1 MNDQEKLMSVF
12 AQAYQLI
19 AKQMKQTP
27 SKEGFQ
33 QILQMLGEDGIQACA
48 EVADQGP
55 EAVAQTMVEVIQTK
69 QTQKAAKGAK
79 LNRIMALN
87 NACPEGYMKKGGK
100 CKKCEKGDKFNI
112 KSGVFHITDYFK
124 NGNVVKYQNPAR
136 SLRMYSPGNLNQVA
150 KQAPAGSVVSP
161 SKTSKGVSATK
172 VQEPGRYENG
182 VWTERTQ
189 YVPNRPVPLT
199 GDAPAI
205 GVGLAA
211 GGMAGATSNL
221 MRSLP
226 KTTSKVVKVMREAA
240 PYVMGSIAGWGEAQ
254 RQKRTK

>member
-33 QILQMLGEDGIQACA
+33 QVLQMLGEDGIQACA

-100 CKKCEKGDKFNI
+100 CKKCEKGSKISN
-112 KSGVFHITDYFK
+112 GVFANAGITQYFK
-124 NGNVVKYQNPAR
+124 DGDVVKYQQPAKPVRQTR
-136 SLRMYSPGNLNQVA
+136 SNNSYRVDRDGVDRVTDFFNKSSKQNLNRNKA
-150 KQAPAGSVVSP
+150 K
-161 SKTSKGVSATK
+161 
-172 VQEPGRYENG
+172 
-182 VWTERTQ
+182 
-189 YVPNRPVPLT
+189 
-199 GDAPAI
+199 
-205 GVGLAA
+205 
-211 GGMAGATSNL
+211 
-221 MRSLP
+221 
-226 KTTSKVVKVMREAA
+226 
-240 PYVMGSIAGWGEAQ
+240 
-254 RQKRTK
+254 